1 MKSIPIDSW
10 TKEHAEELYGIPNW
24 GCDYFS
30 ISPEGNVEIIAPPV
44 STDSNTTHPEK
55 PPPARVAF
63 IDIIKAMRERELDM
77 PLLLRIENLLD
88 HRISYLNQ
96 SFAKAIAGSG
106 YQNHYRGVFPI
117 KVNQQS
123 HVINEITHFGSQ
135 YNHGL
140 EAGSK
145 AELIIALANINDDDA
160 YIICNGYKDAEF
172 IDLGLHAVK
181 LGVEC
186 FFVIETPSELPTIIE
201 RSKRLGVKP
210 KLGVRL
216 KLASKVDGHW
226 SADSGDRS
234 IFGLNTI
241 QLMDLIEQLKAAN
254 MLDCLQLMH
263 FHLGSQIP
271 NIRNIR
277 TGMSEACR
285 YYVEL
290 VREGVPLQYIDLGGG
305 LAVDYDGSQSNDT
318 HSMNYQINEYCVDV
332 VEAIMEALDPE
343 NIPHPVIITESGRAT
358 IAYSSV
364 LLFNILDI
372 SHFDPAP
379 LPKVLPVDSHDM
391 IRNLFDVV
399 ENINKHRLQ
408 ESYNDA
414 THYRDEMR
422 ELFHRGQI
430 NLRERALGE
439 NIYLS
444 IMQRIVNKLPE
455 LDRIP
460 QELEHLGEELAD
472 IYYGNFSVFQSLPD
486 AWAIDQIFP
495 VMPLHR
501 LNEAP
506 TREAIIADITCDCD
520 GKIDLFST
528 LNGEQRR
535 TLPLHPLKNGD
546 DYYLGVF
553 LVGAYQETLGDL
565 HNLFGDTNVAS
576 IRINQDNSF
585 DVVTEFQGDSI
596 ADVLSYVEY
605 NPSRLQQDFRDI
617 AERAVKAKKI
627 SVADRQLMLKDFN
640 ESLRG
645 YTYYE
650 DSI

>member
-1 MKSIPIDSW
+1 LKSIPLDQW
-10 TKEHAEELYGIPNW
+10 TKDDAEDLYGINNW
-24 GCDYFS
+24 GADYFA
-30 ISPEGNVEIIAPPV
+30 ISPEGEVEIVVPTQKGESRV
-44 STDSNTTHPEK
+44 SFK
-55 PPPARVAF
+55 AV
-63 IDIIKAMRERELDM
+63 IDAMRERDLEM
-77 PLLLRIENLLD
+77 PVLLRIENLLD
-88 HRISYLNQ
+88 HRISLLNQ
-96 SFAKAIAGSG
+96 AFATAIKDAA
-106 YQNHYRGVFPI
+106 YQNVYRGVFPI
-117 KVNQQS
+117 KVNQQ
-123 HVINEITHFGSQ
+123 HQVIQEISYFGSQ

-145 AELIIALANINDDDA
+145 AELIIALAHIKDNDG

-172 IDLGLHAVK
+172 IDLGLHAIK
-181 LGVEC
+181 LGVNC
-186 FFVIETPSELPTIIE
+186 FFVIETPSELPTIIA
-201 RSKRLGVKP
+201 RSQAMGVKP
-210 KLGVRL
+210 KIGVRL

-226 SADSGDRS
+226 SEDSGDRS

-241 QLMDLIEQLKAAN
+241 QLIALTEELKQAN
-254 MLDCLQLMH
+254 MLDCFQLVH

-277 TGMSEACR
+277 SGMLEACR

-290 VREGVPLQYIDLGGG
+290 VKEGAPLHYMDLGGG
-305 LAVDYDGSQSNDT
+305 LAVDYDGSRSSDT
-318 HSMNYQINEYCVDV
+318 HSMNYQLSEYCSDV
-332 VEAIMEALDPE
+332 VEAIMESLDPL

-364 LLFNILDI
+364 LLFNILDV
-372 SHFDPAP
+372 SHFDPSP
-379 LPKVLPVDSHDM
+379 LVIEVDC
-391 IRNLFDVV
+391 DVHEMV
-399 ENINKHRLQ
+399 ENLQSVADNIQLDRLQ
-408 ESYNDA
+408 ETYNDA
-414 THYRDEMR
+414 VHYRDELR
-422 ELFHRGQI
+422 ELFRRGQVT
-430 NLRERALGE
+430 LRERAVGE
-439 NIYLS
+439 NSFLVT
-444 IMQRIVNKLPE
+444 MQRIVNKLPE

-460 QELEHLGEELAD
+460 PELESLGEELAD

-520 GKIDLFST
+520 GKIDLFASPD
-528 LNGEQRR
+528 GEKRR
-535 TLPLHPLKNGD
+535 TLPLHPLKQGE

-576 IRINQDNSF
+576 IRVNTDNSF
-585 DVVTEFQGDSI
+585 DVVNELHGDSI

-605 NPSRLQQDFRDI
+605 DPAQLQKNFRNI
-617 AERAVKAKKI
+617 AERAVKAGKI
-627 SVADRQLMLKDFN
+627 TVADRQRMLKDFSD
-640 ESLRG
+640 SLRG

-650 DSI
+650 D

>member
-1 MKSIPIDSW
+1 MKSIPLDQW
-10 TKEHAEELYGIPNW
+10 TKDDAEDLYGINNW
-24 GCDYFS
+24 GADYFA
-30 ISPEGNVEIIAPPV
+30 ISPEGEVEIVVPTQKGESRV
-44 STDSNTTHPEK
+44 SFK
-55 PPPARVAF
+55 AV
-63 IDIIKAMRERELDM
+63 IDAMRERDLEM
-77 PLLLRIENLLD
+77 PVLLRIENLLD
-88 HRISYLNQ
+88 HRISLLNQ
-96 SFAKAIAGSG
+96 AFATAIKDAA
-106 YQNHYRGVFPI
+106 YQNVYRGVFPI
-117 KVNQQS
+117 KVNQQ
-123 HVINEITHFGSQ
+123 HQVIQEISYFGSQ

-145 AELIIALANINDDDA
+145 AELIIALAHIKDNDG

-172 IDLGLHAVK
+172 IDLGLHAIK
-181 LGVEC
+181 LGVNC
-186 FFVIETPSELPTIIE
+186 FFVIETPSELPTIIA
-201 RSKRLGVKP
+201 RSQAMGVKP
-210 KLGVRL
+210 KIGVRL

-226 SADSGDRS
+226 SEDSGDRS

-241 QLMDLIEQLKAAN
+241 QLIALTEELKQAN
-254 MLDCLQLMH
+254 MLDCFQLVH

-277 TGMSEACR
+277 SGMLEACR

-290 VREGVPLQYIDLGGG
+290 VKEGAPLHYMDLGGG
-305 LAVDYDGSQSNDT
+305 LAVDYDGSRSSDT
-318 HSMNYQINEYCVDV
+318 HSMNYQLSEYCSDV
-332 VEAIMEALDPE
+332 VEAIMESLDPL

-364 LLFNILDI
+364 LLFNILDV
-372 SHFDPAP
+372 SHFDPSP
-379 LPKVLPVDSHDM
+379 LVIEVDC
-391 IRNLFDVV
+391 DVHEMV
-399 ENINKHRLQ
+399 ENLQSVADNIQLDRLQ
-408 ESYNDA
+408 ETYNDA
-414 THYRDEMR
+414 VHYRDELR
-422 ELFHRGQI
+422 ELFRRGQVT
-430 NLRERALGE
+430 LRERAVGE
-439 NIYLS
+439 NSFLVT
-444 IMQRIVNKLPE
+444 MQRIVNKLPE

-460 QELEHLGEELAD
+460 PELESLGEELAD

-520 GKIDLFST
+520 GKIDLFASPD
-528 LNGEQRR
+528 GEKRR
-535 TLPLHPLKNGD
+535 TLPLHPLKQGE

-576 IRINQDNSF
+576 IRVNTDNSF
-585 DVVTEFQGDSI
+585 DVVNELHGDSI

-605 NPSRLQQDFRDI
+605 DPAQLQKNFRNI
-617 AERAVKAKKI
+617 AERAVKAGKI
-627 SVADRQLMLKDFN
+627 TVADRQRMLKDFSD
-640 ESLRG
+640 SLRG

-650 DSI
+650 D

>member
-1 MKSIPIDSW
+1 MKSIPVDSW
-10 TKEHAEELYGIPNW
+10 TKEHAEKLYGIPNW
-24 GCDYFS
+24 GADYFS
-30 ISPEGNVEIIAPPV
+30 ISDKGEVEIIAPIG
-44 STDSNTTHPEK
+44 EAQ
-55 PPPARVAF
+55 ARVSF
-63 IDIIKAMRERELDM
+63 VDVIKAMQERDLEM
-77 PLLLRIENLLD
+77 PVLVRIENLLD
-88 HRISYLNQ
+88 HRISYLNKA
-96 SFAKAIAGSG
+96 FAKAIEDAG

-123 HVINEITHFGSQ
+123 HVIKEISYFGSQ

-145 AELIIALANINDDDA
+145 AELIIALAHITDNDA

-172 IDLGLHAVK
+172 VDLGLHAVK
-181 LGVEC
+181 LGVNC
-186 FFVIETPSELPTIIE
+186 FFVVETPSELPTIIK
-201 RSKRLGVKP
+201 RSRELGVKP

-226 SADSGDRS
+226 SEDSGDRS

-241 QLMDLIEQLKAAN
+241 QLMELIEQLKQED

-277 TGMSEACR
+277 NGMQEACR
-285 YYVEL
+285 YYIEL
-290 VREGVPLQYIDLGGG
+290 VREGVPLQYMDLGGG

-318 HSMNYQINEYCVDV
+318 HSMNYHINEYCVDV
-332 VEAIMEALDPE
+332 VEAIMESFDPE

-358 IAYSSV
+358 VAYSSV

-372 SHFDPAP
+372 SHFDPQP
-379 LPKVLPVDSHDM
+379 VPEKLPDNVHEMVGNLLGVADS
-391 IRNLFDVV
+391 IQLN
-399 ENINKHRLQ
+399 RLQ
-408 ESYNDA
+408 ENYNDA
-414 THYRDEMR
+414 NYYRDELR
-422 ELFHRGQI
+422 DLFHRGQVS
-430 NLRERALGE
+430 LRERALGE
-439 NIYLS
+439 NIYLV
-444 IMQRIVNKLPE
+444 IMQRIVNKIPE

-460 QELEHLGEELAD
+460 HELEKLGEELAD

-486 AWAIDQIFP
+486 SWAIDQIFP
-495 VMPLHR
+495 IMPLHR

-520 GKIDLFST
+520 GKIDLFTST
-528 LNGEQRR
+528 EGEQRR

-546 DYYLGVF
+546 EYYLGVF

-596 ADVLSYVEY
+596 SDVLSYVEY
-605 NPSRLQQDFRDI
+605 DPYRLQLNFRDI
-617 AERAVKAKKI
+617 AEKAVKTGKI
-627 SVADRQLMLKDFN
+627 TVAERQQMLKDFSA
-640 ESLRG
+640 SLRG

-650 DSI
+650 D